1 MGRRAGVGAA
11 LLSWDGG
18 GARSRELC
26 GTRPWW
32 AVSPAQA
39 ECPTD
44 PVAEPSPL
52 LCVPAAANIW
62 LRQLAK
68 SMRRGIRRAA
78 AVPTLQPFPA
88 APVSAG
94 LSRPSPTPGSAA
106 AVLPVPPA
114 LPRGHSAARAQW
126 VEGPCLCSGEPW
138 CQHVAL
144 EGCWLPLPRC
154 RAGWLLV
161 LPHCASS
168 VLWLQPPDSPLT
180 TCTSP
185 SLCATLGAPHSGP
198 GWGSAGARRPRSP
211 HCAMGFHLLHLTCLI
226 VAACARHRLVGSHG
240 KRGCMAGGGHT
251 GMGQRC

>member
-1 MGRRAGVGAA
+1 MLSRAAELLLSSFLDGYVCRTWLRPIAVAEQLASPAEGSLHVQMVVGVSQALCLSVPTTVCSQGQSCRRVGGAAGAVGGGQDEGFGGSAVGRRAGVGAA

-106 AVLPVPPA
+106 AVLPVSPA
-114 LPRGHSAARAQW
+114 LPRGHSAAPSA
-126 VEGPCLCSGEPW
+126 VCGG
-138 CQHVAL
+138 AL
-144 EGCWLPLPRC
+144 PVFR
-154 RAGWLLV
+154 
-161 LPHCASS
+161 
-168 VLWLQPPDSPLT
+168 
-180 TCTSP
+180 
-185 SLCATLGAPHSGP
+185 
-198 GWGSAGARRPRSP
+198 
-211 HCAMGFHLLHLTCLI
+211 
-226 VAACARHRLVGSHG
+226 
-240 KRGCMAGGGHT
+240 
-251 GMGQRC
+251 